1 MHTIRRL
8 KHNGLPVGKIAF
20 KVSQCG
26 GDTAGVHVHSF
37 RWGRYY
43 RVEAHDLTAAQMADV
58 FATAQKP
65 ELAMLVKG

>member
-1 MHTIRRL
+1 MAYLWAKSHSKCRNAVVTL
-8 KHNGLPVGKIAF
+8 QA
-20 KVSQCG
+20 
-26 GDTAGVHVHSF
+26 AGVHVHSF

-65 ELAMLVKG
+65 ELAMLVEGL